1 MSPLGG
7 LAAQAR
13 WLLIGSRGQSLP
25 LNLNFNKRQQLL
37 NSIRWISRNCTVSI
51 SSARR
56 SSGAFNRKFTE
67 TDSQQLESPDR
78 INSAHNICTSGK
90 SSDER
95 HINQLL
101 GCFSSQKNCKSRCC
115 SSGKNPSIGRTMSA
129 GISKD
134 RRENPFPPAQTC
146 GRMEARKIIRFA
158 PSDQRPVTSS
168 E

>member
-7 LAAQAR
+7 LAAQAQ

-95 HINQLL
+95 HINQLVGL
-101 GCFSSQKNCKSRCC
+101 KKIANLDAVQVEKIHRSAEQCQPESQRIGVKILSLRHRLVSGWKREKSSDSPHRT
-115 SSGKNPSIGRTMSA
+115 SGR
-129 GISKD
+129 
-134 RRENPFPPAQTC
+134 
-146 GRMEARKIIRFA
+146 
-158 PSDQRPVTSS
+158 
-168 E
+168 